1 MDKAIEIMNSPD
13 VAGAAEKHLP
23 TLLEKSSF
31 AQLRT
36 AASRP
41 TQLQAAAYLQM
52 QGKKFGSKMLSALA
66 VTVSADAFGK
76 VKKMIKDMIMKL
88 HEEANN
94 EADHKAFCDTE
105 LGTNKQT
112 REQKSADV
120 DELTAMVEENTAKM
134 QQLQEEVERLMGE
147 VSELDATM
155 QEATEIRRSEK
166 AKNTAVVQDAKVAV
180 PAVERAMQVLKDF
193 YEKASQATSFSQLAS
208 DPSKKSGPAGDAPDT
223 FGSTP
228 FKGSSDSGGIVGML
242 EVILSDF
249 QRLIAET
256 EEDESMGLKEY
267 EKLMA
272 ESTKD
277 KAVKNTNIDH
287 KKTQNTD
294 LQVKTQEAKK
304 DLTSAHEE
312 LAAAN
317 EYFER
322 LKPSCVDE
330 GINYEE
336 KVARRK
342 EEIQSLKEALQI
354 LG

>member
-1 MDKAIEIMNSPD
+1 
-13 VAGAAEKHLP
+13 
-23 TLLEKSSF
+23 
-31 AQLRT
+31 
-36 AASRP
+36 
-41 TQLQAAAYLQM
+41 
-52 QGKKFGSKMLSALA
+52 
-66 VTVSADAFGK
+66 
-76 VKKMIKDMIMKL
+76 MIKDMIMKL

-112 REQKSADV
+112 REQKSSDV

-155 QEATEIRRSEK
+155 QKATEIRRAEK
-166 AKNTAVVQDAKVAV
+166 ARNTAVVQDAKVAV
-180 PAVERAMQVLKDF
+180 PAVERATQVLKDF
-193 YEKASQATSFSQLAS
+193 YEKASQATSFLQGS
-208 DPSKKSGPAGDAPDT
+208 DPSKKSGPAGDAPET

-228 FKGSSDSGGIVGML
+228 FKGSSDSGGIIGML

-256 EEDESMGLKEY
+256 EEEESMGLKEY

-277 KAVKNTNIDH
+277 KAVKETNIEH

-312 LAAAN
+312 LAAAM

-330 GINYEE
+330 GLNYEE
-336 KVARRK
+336 KVAKRK
-342 EEIQSLKEALQI
+342 EEIQSLKEALQM
-354 LG
+354 LS